1 MRRLIATAVASSKIA
16 VIFFPFAQTQERG
29 SLRREGP
36 APRKNPVLGISQ
48 STLMPCVPRSAGRSE
63 EHTSELESLMRNSY
77 AVFCLKK
84 KTNTYKIIKHKQHI
98 PTLTSKNH
106 TILMHIRTTSNSTYK
121 K

>member
-48 STLMPCVPRSAGRSE
+48 STLMPCVPRSAGGIGRPSQHAPGALPQSRADE
-63 EHTSELESLMRNSY
+63 RRVGNECVRKCKARGSPTS
-77 AVFCLKK
+77 KK
-84 KTNTYKIIKHKQHI
+84 K
-98 PTLTSKNH
+98 
-106 TILMHIRTTSNSTYK
+106 K
-121 K
+121 KR